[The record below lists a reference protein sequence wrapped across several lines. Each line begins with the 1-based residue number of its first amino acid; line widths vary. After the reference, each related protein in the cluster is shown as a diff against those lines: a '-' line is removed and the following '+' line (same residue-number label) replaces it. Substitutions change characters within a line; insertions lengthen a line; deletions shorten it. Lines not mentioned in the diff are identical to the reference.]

1 MPQLG
6 STGSRVAPPVTRRSL
21 LLVTATALGGVA
33 LAACG
38 AGAPAATTSSAAS
51 SAPPSAAV
59 ASTSSAATSS
69 AVSSSAVSS
78 SAAASSIASSAPSS
92 TSAASSTT
100 ASSSAAPSSSAAS
113 AAASLPKAAAGSLL
127 LLLEADDNQKKVW
140 QQVVDAFHQA
150 VHKPQVELSNPSD
163 IYTKFDTMLAG
174 NAGPDLFAGFET
186 KQLPHY
192 VGVDAA
198 LNMDPY
204 MSRSSTIKPDA
215 FFKFTWSKHV
225 LNGHLS
231 AMPTNNAPLGIFYNE
246 DMFRE
251 AGVTAPPAQWGAKGW
266 DYAAFLDAAHKL
278 TKTSG
283 AAKAWFSSWSTW
295 WLYCYPFVWGNGG
308 HLFNSDVTQVL
319 VDSPEVISTYQ
330 WLADLTWKE
339 HVQPTPDEVKA
350 NKPDFIAGTLA
361 ISGCTEN
368 CAPPYLQKITSF
380 KWNAAAVPSGTSGV
394 WTRDPSNSAI
404 AWKGTKQPDA
414 TWELAEFMGGD
425 VGQLIIG
432 LGGNGVPSRV
442 SAAKSD
448 KFLHQPNG
456 VNWQVF
462 VDAID
467 HEGIQPVTDIFPKMD
482 DLISKQTAPLWAN
495 QASAQQVMTTLKPLL
510 EELLKS
516 AKFRRDRGQLWQQ
529 HGWAAATS

>member
-1 MPQLG
+1 MRSTEHLG
-6 STGSRVAPPVTRRSL
+6 VMVRRREL
-21 LLVTATALGGVA
+21 LTAVGGGLLAMGV

-38 AGAPAATTSSAAS
+38 AGGNASAGTGSATVSASAAPATTSAAAATSAASTATATSSAAATS
-51 SAPPSAAV
+51 NAA
-59 ASTSSAATSS
+59 AATSS
-69 AVSSSAVSS
+69 A
-78 SAAASSIASSAPSS
+78 
-92 TSAASSTT
+92 
-100 ASSSAAPSSSAAS
+100 AAS
-113 AAASLPKAAAGSLL
+113 AATSASIAPQASAPGSSGATVQ

-150 VHKPQVELSNPSD
+150 GHKPAVELSNPSD

-192 VGVDAA
+192 AGVGAA

-204 MSRSSTIKPDA
+204 MSRSSIIKPA
-215 FFKFTWSKHV
+215 NFFAFTWSKHV
-225 LNGHLS
+225 LNGHLY

-246 DMFRE
+246 DMFKE
-251 AGVTAPPAQWGAKGW
+251 AGVTPPPAQWGTKGW
-266 DYAAFLDAAHKL
+266 DFAAFLDAAHKL

-283 AAKAWFSSWSTW
+283 STKVWFSSWSTW

-308 HLFNSDVTQVL
+308 HLFNSNVTQVL

-339 HVQPTPDEVKA
+339 HVQPTPDEAKA
-350 NKPDFIAGTLA
+350 NKPDFTAGTLA

-380 KWNAAAVPSGTSGV
+380 KWNAGAVPMGTYGV

-404 AWKGTKQPDA
+404 AWSGTKQPDA
-414 TWELAEFMGGD
+414 TWELAEFMGSD
-425 VGQLIIG
+425 PGQLIIG
-432 LGGNGVPSRV
+432 LGGNGVPARI

-482 DLISKQTAPLWAN
+482 DLITKQIAPLWAN
-495 QASAQQVMTTLKPLL
+495 QATAQKVMTTLKPLL

-516 AKFRRDRGQLWQQ
+516 AQFRRDRGTLWQQ
-529 HGWAAATS
+529 HGWAAPTS